1 MTIFAGRR
9 AEFLF
14 EGVDEISY
22 AFNTRSVAT
31 FFERT
36 GRRHEKVCGIV
47 ETKRQDVFGKRF
59 AELRFEFPQE
69 IKLPKM
75 KPLLKRKAKKQAKR
89 LRNRKAILQAKRHP
103 KTPCRLTPKRQT
115 AAAMLNRAK
124 NPVLRADALQVFT
137 AELRHSAHSRRRHLS

>member
-14 EGVDEISY
+14 EGVNEISY
-22 AFNTRSVAT
+22 AFNARSVAT

-59 AELRFEFPQE
+59 AEFRFEYPVYDLLL
-69 IKLPKM
+69 LPM
-75 KPLLKRKAKKQAKR
+75 LFKKEAY
-89 LRNRKAILQAKRHP
+89 
-103 KTPCRLTPKRQT
+103 
-115 AAAMLNRAK
+115 
-124 NPVLRADALQVFT
+124 
-137 AELRHSAHSRRRHLS
+137 RRDNYPRVE